1 MECYITYCVKGFL
14 AFNSENELISEK
26 LFPETEILNR
36 LADIDDK
43 KIVKEETEIIE
54 EVSKDYDEIII
65 ESNKRKSDY
74 DNEKITIKNPNPAG
88 EYLRSNYEE
97 FGLDSQEITEIYR
110 NLAIYKIKK
119 ESASEDKHLI
129 QAINSI
135 DEIDESISKLI
146 ERIREWYALY
156 FPEMDIIKNNETYIK
171 LISQNKTKEEIL
183 KAKPDAFP
191 TDIIDIDDDINPKDL
206 EIMNNYANS
215 ISEMQQTRKD
225 LEDYVDLES
234 EKETLMECGFWAETD
249 EYIQTSIKKFVD
261 ESDWHYA
268 LRNGDDEIED
278 IEADEDAE
286 ECCKNKD
293 AEVAI
298 IVGRQNDV
306 VKAKKV
312 SVVLSRLKISHDIKV
327 VCPIRSTKKF
337 TNYVKSMKN
346 AKVFI
351 GISSNSS
358 QVTGGIV
365 GLTDRPVIGV
375 PCTNENGD
383 DYMLTTVSMPPGA
396 PVATVGI
403 NNGSNA
409 AVLAAEILSI
419 NNPNIV
425 QLLDKLKDKKI
436 TL

>member
-119 ESASEDKHLI
+119 ESTSEDKHLI

-225 LEDYVDLES
+225 LEDYVDFKMQDIAPNLRLLVGS
-234 EKETLMECGFWAETD
+234 SLGAKLISHAGGLKRLAMYPSSTVQIMGAEKALFRHLKSGDRPPKYGLIYQHPQVRGAKWWNRGKIARMLAGMISLAARRDVFTKTFDENIAE
-249 EYIQTSIKKFVD
+249 EFKFKV
-261 ESDWHYA
+261 E
-268 LRNGDDEIED
+268 EIE
-278 IEADEDAE
+278 
-286 ECCKNKD
+286 KNNPFPTKT
-293 AEVAI
+293 
-298 IVGRQNDV
+298 
-306 VKAKKV
+306 
-312 SVVLSRLKISHDIKV
+312 
-327 VCPIRSTKKF
+327 TKKRKEE
-337 TNYVKSMKN
+337 KSK
-346 AKVFI
+346 
-351 GISSNSS
+351 S
-358 QVTGGIV
+358 
-365 GLTDRPVIGV
+365 R
-375 PCTNENGD
+375 
-383 DYMLTTVSMPPGA
+383 
-396 PVATVGI
+396 
-403 NNGSNA
+403 
-409 AVLAAEILSI
+409 
-419 NNPNIV
+419 
-425 QLLDKLKDKKI
+425 KKSKKGKKRNKRR
-436 TL
+436 